1 MKEEM
6 KYKKSWFLLLPV
18 FLALAY
24 LSGNCG
30 HTSGDPVSK
39 ESHLL
44 KLIYENSQR
53 FHYAPPVVDDVFSMK
68 AYDEFLINMDPG
80 KRFYTQNDIKQ
91 LEKYKRELDEHF
103 KEGKTEFFDL
113 ALMLL
118 ENAVQRSK
126 GYYEEFIDAPFDFSK
141 SESIELDAEKRK
153 WPVDDHEMKEYWRK
167 SLKYEKLSRY
177 VSDLEKL
184 AKEGKTRPDDSIRMD
199 INKEVKDVMSGWFDR
214 LSKVKR
220 SDRFELFINTFIH
233 LYDPHTDY
241 LNPREKEDFNISM
254 SGKLEGIGA
263 RLQTEREFTK
273 VASIV
278 PGGPAHRQGELE
290 ANDLIQAVQQEG
302 MEPVDIKGMRID
314 DVVSKIRGKKGTK
327 VTLKVKK
334 QDGNIKEITI
344 VRDEVIMDEGFAR
357 SAILKNEESDEKV
370 GIIKLPKFYADFNDP
385 KNPSAARDI
394 AEELN
399 KLKNE
404 GTTSLILDLRNNG
417 GGSLQE
423 VVDMSGLFIDQG
435 PVVQVKDRKGIRP
448 YNDPNPGVF
457 FDGPLVILVN
467 SNSASASEII
477 SACLQ
482 DYKRAVIVGGEP
494 TFGKG
499 TVQQFRNL
507 DQFTPYPELR
517 PLGEMKVT
525 IQKYYRVSGG
535 SVQLKGVDPDI
546 LLPDTYSYIV
556 NGEKE
561 YDHPMPYDEIQ
572 KLNYS
577 QSVFQIN
584 NLEDVKR
591 NCEARV
597 KANPEFTLIDENAKR
612 LARNRKETEFPL
624 EYNAYK
630 NLVIKRNEEV
640 KKFEKI
646 GAEPIK
652 GLKVE
657 NLLADL
663 PTIQLD
669 SSKIARNDEFI
680 KNLSKDIYVY
690 ESMHILRDLKKI

>member
-1 MKEEM
+1 
-6 KYKKSWFLLLPV
+6 
-18 FLALAY
+18 
-24 LSGNCG
+24 
-30 HTSGDPVSK
+30 
-39 ESHLL
+39 
-44 KLIYENSQR
+44 
-53 FHYAPPVVDDVFSMK
+53 
-68 AYDEFLINMDPG
+68 
-80 KRFYTQNDIKQ
+80 
-91 LEKYKRELDEHF
+91 
-103 KEGKTEFFDL
+103 
-113 ALMLL
+113 
-118 ENAVQRSK
+118 
-126 GYYEEFIDAPFDFSK
+126 
-141 SESIELDAEKRK
+141 
-153 WPVDDHEMKEYWRK
+153 
-167 SLKYEKLSRY
+167 
-177 VSDLEKL
+177 
-184 AKEGKTRPDDSIRMD
+184 
-199 INKEVKDVMSGWFDR
+199 
-214 LSKVKR
+214 
-220 SDRFELFINTFIH
+220 
-233 LYDPHTDY
+233 
-241 LNPREKEDFNISM
+241 
-254 SGKLEGIGA
+254 
-263 RLQTEREFTK
+263 
-273 VASIV
+273 
-278 PGGPAHRQGELE
+278 
-290 ANDLIQAVQQEG
+290 
-302 MEPVDIKGMRID
+302 
-314 DVVSKIRGKKGTK
+314 
-327 VTLKVKK
+327 
-334 QDGNIKEITI
+334 
-344 VRDEVIMDEGFAR
+344 
-357 SAILKNEESDEKV
+357 
-370 GIIKLPKFYADFNDP
+370 
-385 KNPSAARDI
+385 
-394 AEELN
+394 
-399 KLKNE
+399 
-404 GTTSLILDLRNNG
+404 
-417 GGSLQE
+417 
-423 VVDMSGLFIDQG
+423 
-435 PVVQVKDRKGIRP
+435 
-448 YNDPNPGVF
+448 
-457 FDGPLVILVN
+457 
-467 SNSASASEII
+467 
-477 SACLQ
+477 
-482 DYKRAVIVGGEP
+482 
-494 TFGKG
+494 
-499 TVQQFRNL
+499 VQQFRNL